1 MTTPSRGIG
10 RGRGRPGPPKD
21 VLTCEQCR
29 NQFTAYREKRGRVRR
44 FCSPDC
50 YRDWQTGRPTSV
62 PCAMCQKP
70 TSYRKNRNVCD
81 SCYQQWM
88 EREAK
93 DAEMRSL
100 RGYDAQEIAEK
111 F

>member
-1 MTTPSRGIG
+1 
-10 RGRGRPGPPKD
+10 
-21 VLTCEQCR
+21 
-29 NQFTAYREKRGRVRR
+29 
-44 FCSPDC
+44 
-50 YRDWQTGRPTSV
+50 
-62 PCAMCQKP
+62 MCQKP